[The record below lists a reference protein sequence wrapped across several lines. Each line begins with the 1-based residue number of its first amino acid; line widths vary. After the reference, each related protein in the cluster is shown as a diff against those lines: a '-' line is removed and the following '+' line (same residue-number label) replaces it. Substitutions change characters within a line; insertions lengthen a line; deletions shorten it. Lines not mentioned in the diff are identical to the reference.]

1 MAKSIKKYCN
11 YKSAVVILLLV
22 SFNLVSFGKDIN
34 DCCKKQTA
42 EKKSCCMKKN
52 GSSENTQKKSG
63 CGTKDKKDCEK
74 SLMDKKESKNEGTVN
89 ESKNIN
95 TETKIS
101 FNDSVTEYKLNQSVK
116 SYFLNKYP
124 PGIRSK
130 LFLNIS
136 SLLI

>member
-1 MAKSIKKYCN
+1 
-11 YKSAVVILLLV
+11 VVILLLV

-34 DCCKKQTA
+34 DCCKKQKV
-42 EKKSCCMKKN
+42 EKKSCCSKKVEKTC
-52 GSSENTQKKSG
+52 SSSDSQKKQG
-63 CGTKDKKDCEK
+63 CGNKDKKDCNKCNLEK
-74 SLMDKKESKNEGTVN
+74 NDSKNEGTVN
-89 ESKNIN
+89 ESKNIR
-95 TETKIS
+95 TETGIPV
-101 FNDSVTEYKLNQSVK
+101 NESVSGIYTTQITK